1 MSAVSGPVPPGERIH
16 LLAAD
21 PDLGHG
27 IPTED
32 RDLARR
38 LVVAE
43 AHTIPPGEWG
53 PGALCGPDAPAACL
67 VLLEGAVTREV
78 CLADRRSAGLFG
90 PGDILRPARPAE
102 SMLPH
107 EVHWRAT
114 EQSSVA
120 VLDERF
126 VLATRRWPSLATNV
140 TQRLLDQSERLATH
154 VAIAQLARVDQR
166 VLALLWHLADRW
178 GRVTGDGVVVPI
190 KLTHEALG
198 RLVGAQRPTVTLAL
212 AELGASG
219 TVTRSSTGGWLL
231 GAASRDLL
239 EPPRPADAAQAG
251 VA

>member
-1 MSAVSGPVPPGERIH
+1 MSEVSGSPPPSERIH

-27 IPTED
+27 IPAGD
-32 RDLARR
+32 RALAQR
-38 LVVAE
+38 LVVAD
-43 AHTIPPGEWG
+43 AYFIAPGPWA
-53 PGALCGPDAPAACL
+53 PGGLCQPDAPAACL

-78 CLADRRSAGLFG
+78 SLADRRSAGLLG
-90 PGDILRPARPAE
+90 PGDILRPARPGE

-107 EVHWRAT
+107 EVSWRAT

-126 VLATRRWPSLATNV
+126 VLATRRWPSLGTNV

-178 GRVTGDGVVVPI
+178 GRMTADGVVVPL

-212 AELGASG
+212 AELGGSG
-219 TVTRSSTGGWLL
+219 AVTRSSTGGWLL
-231 GAASRDLL
+231 SAASRDLL
-239 EPPRPADAAQAG
+239 APPPPAQAS